1 MKKSLFLAVASAV
14 LFCGNGVAQE
24 IKDGSQKLDAQAQIN
39 LRKYRSNSR
48 ATRSAVSVDTLRF
61 IVTTTNAQQAADSIR
76 ALGGEVDVIDDKVL
90 TMRIT
95 ADKVERVAKL
105 SVVSSIK
112 AARRAKMY
120 MDKTRKLTRV
130 SNIESDTSFDTPY
143 KGKGVVVGVIDMGF
157 QYDHIAFKTKNKTSR
172 VIAAWDLYNNN
183 PQPFT
188 TLPSGS
194 DGDEEGA
201 GHATHVTNIAAGS
214 VVNGNSYYG
223 IAPEADIVMVPNDLS
238 DDNIM
243 KGAKFIKQT
252 AEAAGKPWVL
262 NLSIGSSM
270 GPHDSTTPYDVAMSN
285 LCGSGG
291 VMVAA
296 MGNEAQDQQHV
307 FLQFQ
312 KAGDV
317 RYILNSPS
325 DDQCSCYLWGT
336 EADGKAHVKVTPM
349 LFNTSTGIFREIPQS
364 TLNTADFISY
374 GTEIASHN
382 NRFCYLVYADMPDL
396 CRSVAGTSRTSNFCL
411 ALKVEALDNNV
422 SAHAWSDS
430 RFIASGGYGVA
441 GDGEYSVG
449 EAGASIGRAIAVGAY
464 TGQKSWV
471 SYEGYTYRLSDYTVN
486 DIAGFSN
493 HGPSLG
499 VYVKPDVVAPGV
511 AVRSALNAYA
521 GVEESGNLKI
531 DDAYVVGAVD
541 ADGNMLPA
549 SANYKGVRNFYG
561 VMSGTSMATPVVTG
575 VVALWL
581 QANPMLTPEQIK
593 EIISETSI
601 RDTYTGGTD
610 KKWTAYAGY
619 GKIDAYAG
627 LKKALQMG
635 NTTGIGQTMTNEEPV
650 SISKGSDAWRILFN
664 TSEPYAEL
672 SLFDLKGKAVWS
684 DHLEG
689 VLQGYDIS
697 VPLAGYAP
705 GVYLLRIKTQKAV
718 KSFKVSVR

>member
-1 MKKSLFLAVASAV
+1 MKKGLFLAVASAV

-48 ATRSAVSVDTLRF
+48 ATRSAVSADTLRF

-90 TMRIT
+90 TMRIA

-105 SVVSSIK
+105 SVVTSIK

-130 SNIESDTSFDTPY
+130 SNIESDTSFETPY
-143 KGKGVVVGVIDMGF
+143 RGKGVVVGVVDLGF
-157 QYDHIAFKTKNKTSR
+157 QYDHVAFKTKDKKTR
-172 VIAAWDLYNNN
+172 VIAAWDLYNNKS
-183 PQPFT
+183 QPFT

-194 DGDEEGA
+194 DGDEEGS

-349 LFNTSTGIFREIPQS
+349 LFKPRRASSGKSRNQRSTRPTSFPMELKSPPT
-364 TLNTADFISY
+364 TTASA
-374 GTEIASHN
+374 TSSMPTCRAS
-382 NRFCYLVYADMPDL
+382 ADL
-396 CRSVAGTSRTSNFCL
+396 
-411 ALKVEALDNNV
+411 
-422 SAHAWSDS
+422 
-430 RFIASGGYGVA
+430 
-441 GDGEYSVG
+441 
-449 EAGASIGRAIAVGAY
+449 
-464 TGQKSWV
+464 
-471 SYEGYTYRLSDYTVN
+471 
-486 DIAGFSN
+486 
-493 HGPSLG
+493 
-499 VYVKPDVVAPGV
+499 
-511 AVRSALNAYA
+511 
-521 GVEESGNLKI
+521 
-531 DDAYVVGAVD
+531 
-541 ADGNMLPA
+541 LPA
-549 SANYKGVRNFYG
+549 LPAR
-561 VMSGTSMATPVVTG
+561 AT
-575 VVALWL
+575 
-581 QANPMLTPEQIK
+581 
-593 EIISETSI
+593 
-601 RDTYTGGTD
+601 
-610 KKWTAYAGY
+610 
-619 GKIDAYAG
+619 
-627 LKKALQMG
+627 
-635 NTTGIGQTMTNEEPV
+635 
-650 SISKGSDAWRILFN
+650 F
-664 TSEPYAEL
+664 
-672 SLFDLKGKAVWS
+672 VW
-684 DHLEG
+684 
-689 VLQGYDIS
+689 
-697 VPLAGYAP
+697 P
-705 GVYLLRIKTQKAV
+705 
-718 KSFKVSVR
+718 

>member
-1 MKKSLFLAVASAV
+1 MKKGLILAVTSAV

-39 LRKYRSNSR
+39 LRKYRSGGR
-48 ATRSAVSVDTLRF
+48 VTRGAVSADTLRF
-61 IVTTTNAQQAADSIR
+61 IVTATDVEKAADSIR
-76 ALGGEVDVIDDKVL
+76 VLGGEVEVIDDKVL

-112 AARRAKMY
+112 AARRVKMY

-130 SNIESDTSFDTPY
+130 NNIATDASFETPY
-143 KGKGVVVGVIDMGF
+143 KGKGVVVGVIDLGF
-157 QYDHIAFKTKNKTSR
+157 QYDHIAFKTKDKKTR
-172 VIAAWDLYNNN
+172 VIAAWDLYNNKS
-183 PQPFT
+183 QPFT
-188 TLPSGS
+188 SLPSGA
-194 DGDEEGA
+194 DGDEDGA

-214 VVNGNSYYG
+214 VVNGNSFYG

-252 AEAAGKPWVL
+252 AEAAGKPWVI

-307 FLQFQ
+307 FVQLQ

-349 LFNTSTGIFREIPQS
+349 VYNKTTGVFKEISQS

-374 GTEIASHN
+374 GKEIAAHN
-382 NRFCYLVYADMPDL
+382 NRFCYLVYADMPSL
-396 CRSVAGTSRTSNFCL
+396 CRAVVGTSRVNDYCL
-411 ALKVEALDNNV
+411 AMKVEAVDDNV
-422 SAHAWSDS
+422 SVHAWSDS
-430 RFIASGGYGVA
+430 PFVISGAYGVA

-464 TGQKSWV
+464 TGSKSWV
-471 SYEGYTYRLSDYTVN
+471 SYEGYTYRANGSSLN
-486 DIAGFSN
+486 DIASFSN

-511 AVRSALNAYA
+511 CVRSALNAYA
-521 GVEESGNLKI
+521 GVEESGNLKV
-531 DDAYVVGAVD
+531 DDAYVVGSVD
-541 ADGNMLPA
+541 DDGNAL
-549 SANYKGVRNFYG
+549 SATAYYRGVRNFYG

-581 QANPMLTPEQIK
+581 QANPTLTPEQIK

-601 RDTYTGGTD
+601 RDSFTGGTD

-664 TSEPYAEL
+664 TSEPFAEL
-672 SLFDLKGKAVWS
+672 SLYDLKGKAVWS
-684 DHLEG
+684 DRVDG
-689 VLQGYDIS
+689 VLQGHDIS
-697 VPLAGYAP
+697 VPLTGYAP

-718 KSFKVSVR
+718 KSFKVSVK

>member
-1 MKKSLFLAVASAV
+1 MAVTSAV

-39 LRKYRSNSR
+39 LRKYRSGGR
-48 ATRSAVSVDTLRF
+48 VTRGAVSADTLRF
-61 IVTTTNAQQAADSIR
+61 IVTATDVEKAADSIR
-76 ALGGEVDVIDDKVL
+76 VLGGEVEVIDDKVL

-112 AARRAKMY
+112 AARRVKMY

-130 SNIESDTSFDTPY
+130 NNIATDASFETPY
-143 KGKGVVVGVIDMGF
+143 KGKGVVVGVIDLGF
-157 QYDHIAFKTKNKTSR
+157 QYDHIAFKTKDKKTR
-172 VIAAWDLYNNN
+172 VIAAWDLYNNKS
-183 PQPFT
+183 QPFT
-188 TLPSGS
+188 SLPSGA
-194 DGDEEGA
+194 DGDEDGA

-214 VVNGNSYYG
+214 VVNGNSFYG

-252 AEAAGKPWVL
+252 AEAAGKPWVI

-307 FLQFQ
+307 FVQLQ

-349 LFNTSTGIFREIPQS
+349 VYNKTTGVFKEISQS

-374 GTEIASHN
+374 GKEIAAHN
-382 NRFCYLVYADMPDL
+382 NRFCYLVYADMPSL
-396 CRSVAGTSRTSNFCL
+396 CRAVVGTSRVNDYCL
-411 ALKVEALDNNV
+411 AMKVEAVDDNV
-422 SAHAWSDS
+422 SVHAWSDS
-430 RFIASGGYGVA
+430 PFVISGAYGVA

-464 TGQKSWV
+464 TGSKSWV
-471 SYEGYTYRLSDYTVN
+471 SYEGYTYRANGSSLN
-486 DIAGFSN
+486 DIASFSN

-511 AVRSALNAYA
+511 CVRSALNAYA
-521 GVEESGNLKI
+521 GVEESGNLKV
-531 DDAYVVGAVD
+531 DDAYVVGSVD
-541 ADGNMLPA
+541 DDGNAL
-549 SANYKGVRNFYG
+549 SATAYYRGVRNFYG

-581 QANPMLTPEQIK
+581 QANPTLTPEQIK

-601 RDTYTGGTD
+601 RDSFTGGTD

-664 TSEPYAEL
+664 TSEPFAEL
-672 SLFDLKGKAVWS
+672 SLYDLKGKAVWS
-684 DHLEG
+684 DRVDG
-689 VLQGYDIS
+689 VLQGHDIS
-697 VPLAGYAP
+697 VPLTGYAP

-718 KSFKVSVR
+718 KSFKVSVK